1 MVPALRDYRIGVVLV
16 VKKIVTCRV
25 CGVEFLA
32 YPPTKF
38 CPMHRR
44 ERNNAAKREY
54 REDLKAHGICINCG
68 QRDAVEGRTRC
79 EVCREKEKKYRQKK
93 GA

>member
-1 MVPALRDYRIGVVLV
+1 M
-16 VKKIVTCRV
+16 KKDRKLVTCRV

-32 YPPTKF
+32 YPSAKF

-54 REDLKAHGICINCG
+54 REYLKAHGICINCG
-68 QRDAVEGRTRC
+68 QRDAIPGHTRC
-79 EVCREKEKKYRQKK
+79 EVCREKGKHYGQKK
-93 GA
+93 KA